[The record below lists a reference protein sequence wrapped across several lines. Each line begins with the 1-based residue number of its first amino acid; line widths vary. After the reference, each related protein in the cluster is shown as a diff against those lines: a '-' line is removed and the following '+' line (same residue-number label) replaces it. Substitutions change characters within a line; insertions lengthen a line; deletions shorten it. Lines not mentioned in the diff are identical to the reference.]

1 MDSFVESW
9 ERTQS
14 NAWSIFFVIVVLLM
28 LIWIPNGLGQF
39 LSDRLTGNAR
49 IAGWLIESLTSPIW
63 TTVGTGMMVGA
74 YRLLGDPNRELEEV
88 FA

>member
-1 MDSFVESW
+1 M
-9 ERTQS
+9 
-14 NAWSIFFVIVVLLM
+14 N
-28 LIWIPNGLGQF
+28 QF
-39 LSDRLTGNAR
+39 LTDRLTGNAR

-74 YRLLGDPNRELEEV
+74 YRLLGDPHRELEEV